1 MSGRVETV
9 RYEQVPVEPMSAELR
24 DQVLRLGMW
33 MFVGTVT
40 MLFAA
45 FSSAYIV
52 RGAGTDWRAVALPSI
67 LWLNTAVIL
76 VSSGALE
83 VGRRQARGRHWS
95 QARSWVLIALLLGVV
110 FLIGQ
115 LAAWR
120 ALTAAGVLLPTTPYS
135 SFFYLLTGLHG
146 LHLTAGLVL
155 LAVAAWQATG
165 ARASGERRALRTV
178 ELGSILWHFL
188 AGLWVYLLV
197 LLTLFR

>member
-1 MSGRVETV
+1 MSGVTATATRL
-9 RYEQVPVEPMSAELR
+9 EPMSPELR

-52 RGAGTDWRAVALPSI
+52 RGAGTDWRAVTLPSI

-83 VGRRQARGRHWS
+83 LGRRGARGRQWT

-115 LAAWR
+115 LAGWR
-120 ALTAAGVLLPTTPYS
+120 ALSTAGVLLPTTPYS

-146 LHLTAGLVL
+146 VHLAAGLVVL
-155 LAVAAWQATG
+155 GVAAWQAG
-165 ARASGERRALRTV
+165 AVRGAGERRALRTV

-197 LLTLFR
+197 LLTFFR

>member
-1 MSGRVETV
+1 MSGASAEATA
-9 RYEQVPVEPMSAELR
+9 YEPVSAELR

-33 MFVGTVT
+33 MFLGTVT

-52 RGAGTDWRAVALPSI
+52 RGAGTDWRAVTLPSI
-67 LWLNTAVIL
+67 LWLNTVVIL

-83 VGRRQARGRHWS
+83 LGRRQARGRRWA

-115 LAAWR
+115 LAGWR
-120 ALTAAGVLLPTTPYS
+120 ALASAGVLLPTTPYS

-146 LHLTAGLVL
+146 IHLTAGLVL
-155 LAVAAWQATG
+155 LGVAAWQARQVKAG
-165 ARASGERRALRTV
+165 PRERRALRVV

-188 AGLWVYLLV
+188 AGLWIYLLV
-197 LLTLFR
+197 LLTFFR

>member
-1 MSGRVETV
+1 MSDTGTQAVS
-9 RYEQVPVEPMSAELR
+9 YAPMAPELR

-52 RGAGTDWRAVALPSI
+52 RGAGTDWRAVTLPSI
-67 LWLNTAVIL
+67 LWLSTAVIL

-83 VGRRQARGRHWS
+83 LGRRHARDRRWQQS
-95 QARSWVLIALLLGVV
+95 RSWLLLALLLGVV

-120 ALTAAGVLLPTTPYS
+120 TLSAAGVTLPSNPYG
-135 SFFYLLTGLHG
+135 SFFYVLTGMHA
-146 LHLTAGLVL
+146 LHLVAGLTL
-155 LAVAAWQATG
+155 LGVAAW
-165 ARASGERRALRTV
+165 RASASDDPARERTALR
-178 ELGSILWHFL
+178 LIDAGSILWHFL
-188 AGLWVYLLV
+188 AGLWVYLLA
-197 LLTLFR
+197 LLTFFR